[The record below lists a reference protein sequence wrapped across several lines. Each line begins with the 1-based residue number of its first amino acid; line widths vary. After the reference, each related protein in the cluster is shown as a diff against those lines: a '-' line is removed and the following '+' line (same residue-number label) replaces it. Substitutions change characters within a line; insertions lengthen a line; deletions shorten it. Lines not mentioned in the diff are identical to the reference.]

1 MSVKRKNF
9 SAAAESAISSATSA
23 ALSGTAPGA
32 FATQR
37 ERIAATM
44 GSPKAAG
51 VANLPQAGGD
61 LAREAHDIA
70 SEAVRAMGAA
80 APLIRASADKVD
92 RVEKRVSEM
101 AAHLQV
107 VEQVVAG
114 AQARGTGIAAYRSP
128 SIGASLVQRID
139 AGEADGFAALRE
151 GNTNKARARLETSI
165 RASLVREGS
174 GSSSDAGVMPS
185 QPETGGVYGGPV
197 RRLTLLEALPSR
209 PTTRDSVEYVRI
221 RATDDADVQFPEGS
235 EKAEVGMEGELVRAE
250 IATVAGHTTASK
262 QVLADAEALAAV
274 VDRIM
279 RGLVASKA
287 EAELVTGA
295 GGPGHVEGLL
305 TQAPTFVPSI
315 ATEPADIIGECL
327 AAMEDDGY
335 TVGLIVL
342 NPLDWFELQT
352 ERATPSG
359 EYLFGSPAAP
369 IPPSLWNRP
378 VVLSSSVARGTGA
391 AVDTAYV
398 TLLDRQQVTVEAS
411 ESHKDNFTR
420 NLLTVRCEARIG
432 LEVSDQWAIRK
443 FDLSAASSS

>member
-1 MSVKRKNF
+1 MSKNRKPL
-9 SAAAESAISSATSA
+9 SASVEATIASTTRA
-23 ALSGTAPGA
+23 CLADQPVPG
-32 FATQR
+32 FEEQNS
-37 ERIAATM
+37 RIAATLAH
-44 GSPKAAG
+44 PKAAG
-51 VANLPQAGGD
+51 LAGLPNAGIDPNRIAAALEDSTEAARLAIEAAKGAGTLAKQAGQDVAG
-61 LAREAHDIA
+61 
-70 SEAVRAMGAA
+70 VRAEVQALQQIVAA
-80 APLIRASADKVD
+80 A
-92 RVEKRVSEM
+92 
-101 AAHLQV
+101 QN
-107 VEQVVAG
+107 
-114 AQARGTGIAAYRSP
+114 RGTGIVAHYTP
-128 SIGASLVQRID
+128 SIGASLVQRIEG
-139 AGEADGFAALRE
+139 GEADGFTALRE
-151 GNTNKARARLETSI
+151 GNANKARARLETSI

-174 GSSSDAGVMPS
+174 GSSSDAGVLPS
-185 QPETGGVYGGPV
+185 QPETGAVYGGPV

-209 PTTRDSVEYVRI
+209 PTTRDAVEYVRV
-221 RATDDADVQFPEGS
+221 RATDDAGVQFPEGS
-235 EKAEVGMEGELVRAE
+235 EKAEVGLEGELVRAE

-262 QVLADAEALAAV
+262 QVLADASALSAV

-279 RGLVASKA
+279 RGKVASKA
-287 EAELVTGA
+287 EAELVNGA

-327 AAMEDDGY
+327 ASMEDDGY
-335 TVGLIVL
+335 AVGFVLL